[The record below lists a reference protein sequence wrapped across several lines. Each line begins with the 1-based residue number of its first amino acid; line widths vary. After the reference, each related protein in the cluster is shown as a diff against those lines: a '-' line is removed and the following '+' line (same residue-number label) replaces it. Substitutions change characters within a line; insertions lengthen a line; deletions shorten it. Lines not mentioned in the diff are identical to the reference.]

1 MEHTSIFT
9 DVFAA
14 NAVFA
19 VFLWGFVQISRIKDE
34 TKIPAHVYA
43 AVLVPL
49 AIFLLCLTASGVTP
63 PFLAAV
69 SAR

>member
-1 MEHTSIFT
+1 MGHTSIFT

-14 NAVFA
+14 NAAFA

-34 TKIPAHVYA
+34 SKIPAHVYA

-49 AIFLLCLTASGVTP
+49 AVFLFCLIASGVTP
-63 PFLAAV
+63 PFLAA
-69 SAR
+69 AAAP